1 MAVLAE
7 FSPLSLAVLAAL
19 VFFAGL
25 VDALA
30 GGGGLITL
38 PAYLAVGLPPALLL
52 GTNKCSSSVGTIM
65 SVYQYSRRLKLQFQA
80 ILPAILAALVG
91 AAAGA
96 RLALMLDPSFM
107 RYFLL
112 IALPVTAYA
121 VYSKHGFSPVDV
133 SGELSSRELT
143 LRSLAIAFPIGL
155 YDGFFGP
162 GTGTFLALGYSRFCG
177 YDALQSTARAKVIN
191 LSTNL
196 AALAAFL
203 LAGKVHVALGLSMG
217 LLSVGGHWAGSHL
230 GLKNGARAIK
240 PMILAVCSALFLK
253 IAFDVFAAPAHG
265 AEVPGQPI
273 WLLQT
278 VRQAYIDRFRSDPQG
293 PEAQATAAFLAAS
306 ETSLFFDDLSYLEEG
321 GPEPPFAIFDQ
332 GRRAIAVDARVFAK
346 EGFSID
352 SVEADPAKLKPF
364 IDRTAAII
372 LHEVRHARDMQGLGF
387 MPDFFEVES
396 AAYLE
401 EGLYVRSRLE
411 RGDGYDSL
419 TAANAAFRRLAALPP
434 AKSPAWWADPL
445 PKGKRDWA
453 ELMRQACKEA
463 SVSSLDCHELYLV
476 RSLAGGFASFQRQ
489 VRAVLDRPS
498 MFAPPPKGR
507 GIDLKDLAWT
517 RNLLKQIR
525 AGTAENVKGRERA
538 LVHREKMIVD
548 TADFWD
554 HPERLK
560 AAQRRMLAVQRAQ
573 KARLAGLQTPTD
585 RP

>member
-7 FSPLSLAVLAAL
+7 FSPISLAVLAAL
-19 VFFAGL
+19 VFFAGI

-65 SVYQYSRRLKLQFQA
+65 SVYQYSRRLKLKLQGL
-80 ILPAILAALVG
+80 LPAVLAALLG

-96 RLALMLDPSFM
+96 RLALSLDPSFM
-107 RYFLL
+107 RGFLL
-112 IALPVTAYA
+112 IALPITAYA
-121 VYSKHGFSPVDV
+121 VYSKHGFSPVDI
-133 SGELSSRELT
+133 SAEFSPRQLA
-143 LRSLAIAFPIGL
+143 LRSLAIALPLGL

-162 GTGTFLALGYSRFCG
+162 GTGTFLALGYSRLCG

-230 GLKNGARAIK
+230 GIKNGARAIR
-240 PMILAVCSALFLK
+240 PMILAVCAALFLK
-253 IAFDVFAAPAHG
+253 IALDVFAAPAHG
-265 AEVPGQPI
+265 GELAGQPV

-278 VRQAYIDRFRSDPQG
+278 VRQAYIDRFRADPED
-293 PEAQATAAFLAAS
+293 PTSKATADFLAAS
-306 ETSLFFDDLSYLEEG
+306 ETSLFFDDLGYLEEDDNDQ
-321 GPEPPFAIFDQ
+321 PFAIFDP
-332 GRRAIAVDARVFAK
+332 GRRAIALDAGVFAK

-364 IDRTAAII
+364 IDRTAAIL
-372 LHEVRHARDMQGLGF
+372 LHEVRHARDMESLGF

-401 EGLYVRSRLE
+401 EGLYVRRRLE

-419 TAANAAFRRLAALPP
+419 TRADAVFRRLAGLP
-434 AKSPAWWADPL
+434 AAEAAAWWKDPL
-445 PKGKRDWA
+445 PKGKPQDWA
-453 ELMRQACKEA
+453 ALMRQACKEA

-476 RSLAGGFASFQRQ
+476 RSLAGGFQSFQRQ
-489 VRAVLDRPS
+489 VWAVLTRPS
-498 MFAPPPKGR
+498 VFAPPPEGR
-507 GIDLKDLAWT
+507 GIDLKDLALT

-525 AGTAENVKGRERA
+525 AGTAEQLKGRERA
-538 LVHREKMIVD
+538 LVHRERMIVA
-548 TADFWD
+548 TADFWA

-560 AAQRRMLAVQRAQ
+560 AAQERFREVRRAQ
-573 KARLAGLQTPTD
+573 KARLEALNP
-585 RP
+585 